1 MSIEDNNRESL
12 GEENHKNSEVL
23 RLFKEVLVGLPIF
36 LIPLFTFLSP
46 ANLKQLASGQ
56 ISPILISLSI
66 FFVFLFIC
74 YHFTYLTIKKLH
86 NKSISGLFPVFCFGF
101 YLLFFHESTA
111 GYILSNIHNEM
122 LFSRILSFSSMDHY
136 YHCKY
141 LQQSNHKTNFYLFN
155 FNYN

>member
-23 RLFKEVLVGLPIF
+23 RSFKEVLVGLPIF

-66 FFVFLFIC
+66 FFVFLFNIDPQILDI
-74 YHFTYLTIKKLH
+74 TKK
-86 NKSISGLFPVFCFGF
+86 NDENSTNIS
-101 YLLFFHESTA
+101 
-111 GYILSNIHNEM
+111 
-122 LFSRILSFSSMDHY
+122 
-136 YHCKY
+136 
-141 LQQSNHKTNFYLFN
+141 
-155 FNYN
+155 

>member
-74 YHFTYLTIKKLH
+74 YNFTYLTIKKLH
-86 NKSISGLFPVFCFGF
+86 NKSKSG
-101 YLLFFHESTA
+101 
-111 GYILSNIHNEM
+111 
-122 LFSRILSFSSMDHY
+122 
-136 YHCKY
+136 
-141 LQQSNHKTNFYLFN
+141 
-155 FNYN
+155 